1 MGTCGLPAAVS
12 DGLGAVPRGYHPVMF
27 DQLIHEGA
35 YLEWQVLTTD
45 VDRIQMGLP
54 ERMLRE
60 NGAERV
66 FEHRVFEDYARQ
78 WGEPDTGADG
88 VRDRDRHRPEAK
100 YNPYRDFDV
109 AVRACKRP
117 SVAIANHDAVVLG
130 QIVGR
135 LRNTTTLQ
143 VLR

>member
-1 MGTCGLPAAVS
+1 M
-12 DGLGAVPRGYHPVMF
+12 
-27 DQLIHEGA
+27 
-35 YLEWQVLTTD
+35 LTTD
-45 VDRIQMGLP
+45 VDRVQVGLP

-60 NGAERV
+60 NGAQRV
-66 FEHRVFEDYARQ
+66 FEHRVFKDYARQ

-88 VRDRDRHRPEAK
+88 VRHRDRHRPEAK

-135 LRNTTTLQ
+135 LRNTTTRHVFL
-143 VLR
+143 